1 MDRQIRTASNG
12 EDHRRQAMTGIRQ
25 IAQAAAAA
33 LTVACAF
40 AAHAQDIKIGY
51 TADQSG
57 SGVAELG
64 IAGRWGFEA
73 AIEDV
78 NKAGGI
84 LGKKVVGVIRDDQGT
99 PPKAI
104 QTVQDLL
111 DSEKV
116 QALVG
121 PANSG
126 NALAWLH
133 IPQQKKI
140 PVVVPIGTAT
150 EITTRYAKEPQN
162 YLFRIS
168 MVDREQ
174 VSLLAAYAVKA
185 SKGKKIAVL
194 ADSTG
199 YGQGGIK
206 DATEVLALHGV
217 KPVAVEKYGPKD
229 TDMTSQLNKIKAA
242 GADTVIIY
250 GIADGAAQVVR
261 SMEKINYLPI
271 TLGTWGNLSSLFPKM
286 TGPKLSEHLIMA
298 ASTTEDTS
306 DKTRALGERVRKNFP
321 ALTCFP
327 CAAQA
332 YDSVMLLAAAM
343 KQANSTEGEKVAAAL
358 ENLSGVQGVIKTYD
372 KPFSKTMHEG
382 LHVGD
387 FYLARWKNGTEVQ
400 RFQDDVYKS
409 ITPADLKQ

>member
-1 MDRQIRTASNG
+1 MNKFV
-12 EDHRRQAMTGIRQ
+12 HRLAKIVAWGAGALAFS
-25 IAQAAAAA
+25 AQ
-33 LTVACAF
+33 
-40 AAHAQDIKIGY
+40 AQDIKIGY
-51 TADQSG
+51 TADQSA

-73 AIEDV
+73 AIEDL

-84 LGKKVVGVIRDDQGT
+84 LGRKVVGVVRDDQGT

-104 QTVQDLL
+104 QTVQELI

-116 QALVG
+116 SGIVG

-162 YLFRIS
+162 YLYRIS

-174 VSLLAAYAVKA
+174 VALLGAYAVKA
-185 SKGKKIAVL
+185 SKDKKIAIL

-206 DATEVLALHGV
+206 DATEILALHGV

-250 GIADGAAQVVR
+250 GIADGAAQVLR
-261 SMEKINYLPI
+261 SMEKINYMPI
-271 TLGTWGNLSSLFPKM
+271 TLGTWGNLSSLLPKM
-286 TGPKLSEHLIMA
+286 AGAKLSEHLIMA

-306 DKTRALGERVRKNFP
+306 AKTKALGQRVRVHFP
-321 ALTCFP
+321 TLTTFP
-327 CAAQA
+327 CSAQA

-343 KQANSTEGEKVAAAL
+343 KQANSTDGEKVAAAL
-358 ENLSGVQGVIKTYD
+358 ENLNSTEGVIKTYN
-372 KPFSKTMHEG
+372 KPFTKTNHEG
-382 LHVGD
+382 LSVSD
-387 FYLARWKNGTEVQ
+387 FYLARWKGSEVV
-400 RFQDDVYKS
+400 RFEDDVYKS
-409 ITPADLKQ
+409 LTPADLKK

>member
-1 MDRQIRTASNG
+1 MSRTIY
-12 EDHRRQAMTGIRQ
+12 RLTRI
-25 IAQAAAAA
+25 AA
-33 LTVACAF
+33 LGASVF
-40 AAHAQDIKIGY
+40 ALSAQAQDIKIGY
-51 TADQSG
+51 TADQSA

-73 AIEDV
+73 AIEDI

-84 LGKKVVGVIRDDQGT
+84 LGRKVVGVIRDDQGT

-104 QTVQDLL
+104 QTVQELI

-116 QALVG
+116 SGIVG

-133 IPQQKKI
+133 IPQQKKV

-150 EITTRYAKEPQN
+150 EITTRYAKESQN
-162 YLFRIS
+162 YLYRIS

-174 VSLLAAYAVKA
+174 VALLGAYAVKA
-185 SKGKKIAVL
+185 SKDKKIAIL

-206 DATEVLALHGV
+206 DATDILALHGV

-250 GIADGAAQVVR
+250 GIADGAAQVLR
-261 SMEKINYLPI
+261 SMEKINYMPI
-271 TLGTWGNLSSLFPKM
+271 TLGTWGNLSSLLPKM
-286 TGPKLSEHLIMA
+286 AGTKLAEHLIMA

-306 DKTRALGERVRKNFP
+306 DKTKSLGKRVRVNFP
-321 ALTCFP
+321 TLTTFP
-327 CAAQA
+327 CSAQA

-343 KQANSTEGEKVAAAL
+343 KQAGSTDGEKVAAAL
-358 ENLSGVQGVIKTYD
+358 ENLSKTEGVIKTYD
-372 KPFSKTMHEG
+372 KPFSKTNHEG
-382 LHVGD
+382 LSVSD
-387 FYLARWKNGTEVQ
+387 FYLARWKGSEVV
-400 RFQDDVYKS
+400 RFEDDVYKS
-409 ITPADLKQ
+409 LQPADLKK